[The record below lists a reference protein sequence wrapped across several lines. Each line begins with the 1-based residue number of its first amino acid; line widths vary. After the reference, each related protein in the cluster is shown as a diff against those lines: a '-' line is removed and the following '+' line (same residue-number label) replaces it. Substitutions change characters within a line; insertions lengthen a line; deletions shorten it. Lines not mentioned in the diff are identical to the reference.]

1 MALGRKVGLLR
12 DGLRTENLS
21 QLVPGAINSISDVAQ
36 DAIQG
41 AVDVQEQ
48 LGLVRYFLLNGR
60 NTLTLHVLDLHLSNT
75 VPNNEATLYVIG
87 VACVAISCPSTS
99 CFIAFS
105 KSHRRPVSSSDNT
118 PTFQGPNNSA
128 WPFKRPRLLYRVNL

>member
-75 VPNNEATLYVIG
+75 
-87 VACVAISCPSTS
+87 
-99 CFIAFS
+99 
-105 KSHRRPVSSSDNT
+105 KQRSDT
-118 PTFQGPNNSA
+118 IRDWCSMCGHFMS
-128 WPFKRPRLLYRVNL
+128 FHFLLYRLLEVSPTSCLVI